1 MRVASAILFG
11 KARAHLRTRLW
22 KRGCA
27 CSLVNYQKTQFRDL
41 LMLHR
46 ALALSFAA
54 LALVLFLG
62 QSSLA
67 AEKTHEGTVV
77 KAGNGSLTM
86 KDSQGKQHSHT
97 IPATAAITLD
107 GKE

>member
-1 MRVASAILFG
+1 
-11 KARAHLRTRLW
+11 
-22 KRGCA
+22 
-27 CSLVNYQKTQFRDL
+27 
-41 LMLHR
+41 MLHR
-46 ALALSFAA
+46 ALALSLAA

-97 IPATAAITLD
+97 IPANAAITLD
-107 GKE
+107 GKEAKLEDLKAGFSVTVTTAQDEKTVSKVDATSAKKQR